1 MMVKIDLFRRCSML
15 AFAILFFSLTMTGCG
30 GAEDTKKRGYV
41 TITVTHN
48 GSPVTEGEVRM
59 MITGKGEAAV
69 GLLNESGQVELE
81 EVVLGNYNVAVAP
94 PELATPDNPAL
105 EKEYPNLPQKYRD
118 ISKSP
123 LKAEV
128 KAGSNEFT
136 FDLKD

>member
-1 MMVKIDLFRRCSML
+1 MMVKLDLFRRSSML
-15 AFAILFFSLTMTGCG
+15 AFGILFFSLTMIGCG

-59 MITGKGEAAV
+59 MISGKGEAAV
-69 GLLNESGQVELE
+69 GRLNESGLVELE
-81 EVVLGNYNVAVAP
+81 DVVLGNYSVAVAP
-94 PELATPDNPAL
+94 PELATPDNPAP

>member
-1 MMVKIDLFRRCSML
+1 MAKQNMVQQFHLTVGFML
-15 AFAILFFSLTMTGCG
+15 LTLIMVGCG
-30 GAEDTKKRGYV
+30 GAGNEKKRGSV

-59 MITGKGEAAV
+59 MMAGKGEAAM
-69 GLLNESGQVELE
+69 GNLNESGQVELSD
-81 EVVLGNYNVAVAP
+81 VVLGNYAVTVAP
-94 PELATPDNPAL
+94 PELATPDNPAP
-105 EKEYPNLPQKYRD
+105 KKDYPNLPKQYRD
-118 ISKSP
+118 LNKSP